1 MAYTHS
7 DLHKHTHIYEAEN
20 MGRMRLREKLGVC
33 VCVWRGEE
41 GEGAL
46 SAIWS
51 YDTKVDVSPS

>member
-1 MAYTHS
+1 
-7 DLHKHTHIYEAEN
+7 
-20 MGRMRLREKLGVC
+20 MGRMRLKEKLS

-51 YDTKVDVSPS
+51 YDNKVDVSPSL